1 VIVLDTSALLPL
13 IDARDPGHDGAKATL
28 ASDPGPYLVP
38 TAILAEVG
46 YLIDHRLG
54 GRVLDVFLADL
65 EVGAFELDCGDDDV
79 GRIRELVARYADLS
93 LGLADAAV
101 IACTERRGG
110 RVMSFDRRDFEVV
123 AREGRITLLP

>member
-1 VIVLDTSALLPL
+1 VIVLDTSALLAL
-13 IDARDPGHDGAKATL
+13 IDARDAAHEEAKASL
-28 ASDPGPYLVP
+28 SSAAGPYLVP
-38 TAILAEVG
+38 AAILAEIG
-46 YLIDHRLG
+46 YLIEHRLG

-65 EVGAFELDCGDDDV
+65 EVGAFELDCGEDDV
-79 GRIRELVARYADLS
+79 GRVRELVDRYADLS